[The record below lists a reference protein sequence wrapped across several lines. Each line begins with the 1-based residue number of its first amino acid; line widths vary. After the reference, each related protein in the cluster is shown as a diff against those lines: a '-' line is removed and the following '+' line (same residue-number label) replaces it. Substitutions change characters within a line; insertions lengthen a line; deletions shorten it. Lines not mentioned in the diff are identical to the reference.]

1 MLWGVLLLVVGAIA
15 ALTIFPQLHLRGKW
29 LAVAQA
35 AYRESTRQP
44 LFWLLLAFTTFF
56 MLVSVYLPYFTF
68 GEELKMVKGL
78 GLSAILLATL
88 ILAVFSAG
96 VSISEEIEGRTAVTV
111 LSKPMSRRSFLI
123 GKFVGIFLSAVLLAM
138 LLSVVMAIAVYYRN
152 EIEPEEQRP
161 QLAEIQHLER
171 YLSFLP
177 NAILAAGR
185 YLLYLSYELS
195 VLMPAIVCNLLQV
208 MILTG
213 LAVALATRLPVVVNL
228 VICLTVFIVG
238 RLSHIVV
245 YQSAP
250 ERGGNPLVHVMAQI
264 FATILPGFNYFD
276 MTDATTAAIDVPW
289 GDYVFHVAVHSVV
302 YTAIALL
309 FGLILFEDRD
319 VA

>member
-1 MLWGVLLLVVGAIA
+1 MLWSVLLIVASIIA
-15 ALTIFPQLHLRGKW
+15 SLIVFPNLTLPGKW

-35 AYRESTRQP
+35 AYRESIRQP
-44 LFWLLLAFTTFF
+44 LFWLLLVLTTFF

-68 GEELKMVKGL
+68 GEEIKMMKGL
-78 GLSAILLATL
+78 SLSAILLATL
-88 ILAVFSAG
+88 ILTVFSAG

-111 LSKPMSRRSFLI
+111 LSKPMSRRAFLL
-123 GKFVGIFLSAVLLAM
+123 GKFVGIFLAAVLLAV
-138 LLSVVMAIAVYYRN
+138 LLSVVMAVTVYYRN
-152 EIEPEEQRP
+152 EIDPEEQRP
-161 QLAEIQHLER
+161 QLAEVQQLER
-171 YLSFLP
+171 YLGFLP
-177 NAILAAGR
+177 NAVFATGR
-185 YLLYLSYELS
+185 YLLYLSYDLS
-195 VLMPAIVCNLLQV
+195 LIAPGIVCNLFQV

-228 VICLTVFIVG
+228 VICLSVFIIG
-238 RLSHIVV
+238 RLAHIVV
-245 YQSAP
+245 YQSSP

-276 MTDATTAAIDVPW
+276 MTDATIAGIDVPW
-289 GDYVFHVAVHSVV
+289 GDYVLHVGVHATV